1 MSMPLPYPVYMVH
14 HQPKVFASRS
24 GFIQLIE
31 QLQAVPLD
39 FEFHWGLFQKSWTLY
54 HRCKQWGERYY
65 GSEWNALVPYWD
77 EWKLAR
83 QIRHDE
89 GAIVHFIWA
98 EFSSPRRTRL
108 FQRRGNRLVGT
119 FHCSISRLPKVLA
132 GFRCWDAYQA
142 LAVTS
147 RTQLPFFI
155 DQGIPDHRIRVIP
168 LGVDTDYFRPDPAW
182 CGPASGPLRAILV
195 GKTER
200 DHEFTAAVMRKV
212 PPGRVCLNV
221 CTHRDYHRIYQD
233 VPGVVIL
240 PHLSDAELLRLYQS
254 AELMIMPFLDC
265 TSNDALLEA
274 MACGTPVMTNRIGG
288 IPEYVEPSCNVLMDD
303 KRVDDWVDRLGAL
316 SDDRPA
322 LWSMREPVRRW
333 SERFA
338 WTTVVQQYWD
348 MYRDAFRA
356 GPAG

>member
-1 MSMPLPYPVYMVH
+1 MPLPYPVYMVH

-132 GFRCWDAYQA
+132 GFRCWDAYDA
-142 LAVTS
+142 FAVTS
-147 RTQLPFFI
+147 QTQLPYFAEK
-155 DQGIPDHRIRVIP
+155 GIHESQIRVIP
-168 LGVDTDYFRPDPAW
+168 LGVDADYFCPDPMW
-182 CGPASGPLRAILV
+182 TEPGEEPLRAILI

-200 DHEFTAAVMRKV
+200 DHEFTAKLMRQL
-212 PPGRVCLNV
+212 PPETVSLSV
-221 CTHRDYHRIYQD
+221 CTHRDYHATYRD
-233 VPGVVIL
+233 VPGVNIL
-240 PHLSDAELLRLYQS
+240 PHISDADLLRLYQT
-254 AELMIMPFLDC
+254 AEIMIMPFLDC
-265 TSNDALLEA
+265 TSNDALLES
-274 MACGTPVMTNRIGG
+274 MACGTPVMTNRVGG
-288 IPEYVEPSCNVLMDD
+288 IPEYVDPSCNVLMDE
-303 KRVDDWVDRLGAL
+303 KNVDDWVECLRVLRGDRA
-316 SDDRPA
+316 R
-322 LWSMREPVRRW
+322 LWSLRGPVRRW
-333 SERFA
+333 SEKFA
-338 WTTVVQQYWD
+338 WTSVVNQYWD
-348 MYRDAFRA
+348 MYRDAMRVA
-356 GPAG
+356 